1 MKTILLLCLF
11 HVVLADKA
19 MKMQTRAENSLNLIG
34 RTQQFVDSLNED
46 TINYVKLLLR
56 KGDEPIINGEFEG
69 NFDNVEF
76 DKLNPL
82 QFMRVGHFTHRFK
95 TIVNG
100 KYLNCIP
107 LGSQVIPSPPANSVS
122 FFKIDVKRDT
132 EYRDEQETL
141 IAITGSGPKDCN
153 GTNIYIPETEMSLLT
168 IQNILNTYTKN
179 EL

>member
-107 LGSQVIPSPPANSVS
+107 LGRQVIPSPSTNSVS
-122 FFKIDVKRDT
+122 FFTIDVKKNK
-132 EYRDEQETL
+132 EYRDEHERL
-141 IAITGSGPKDCN
+141 IAITGRGPKDCN
-153 GTNIYIPETEMSLLT
+153 GTNIYIPEVEVELLNLR
-168 IQNILNTYTKN
+168 NIMNAHTKN